1 MSGNTLKLIAL
12 ISMTI
17 DHVGLVIFPE
27 HEWMRIVGRIAFPI
41 FAFMIAESCKY
52 TRDRTRYL
60 LQIAIMAV
68 FIQIV
73 VFIAIGSLYQSV
85 FTSFTL
91 AIILIY
97 AIDKAVNERSIMY
110 WVYALL
116 YLCAIAFLCFGLPK
130 LLVGTDYAIDYS
142 IVGVL
147 IPAGCYFAKSKILK
161 LFVFCLE
168 LAALSLFY
176 GGIQWFCLLAVPLI
190 ALYNYQ
196 KGRLRL
202 KNLFYVYY
210 PVHLTIIYAVGMI
223 I

>member
-1 MSGNTLKLIAL
+1 
-12 ISMTI
+12 MTI

-27 HEWMRIVGRIAFPI
+27 HEWTRIVGRIAFPI

-60 LQIAIMAV
+60 FQIAIMAV
-68 FIQIV
+68 IMQLA
-73 VFIAIGSLYQSV
+73 VFVAIGSLYQSV

-97 AIDKAVNERSIMY
+97 AIDNAINERRIIY
-110 WVYALL
+110 WLYALL
-116 YLCAIAFLCFGLPK
+116 YLCAIAFLCFGLPM
-130 LLVGTDYAIDYS
+130 LLAGTDYAIDYGF
-142 IVGVL
+142 IGVL
-147 IPAGCYFAKSKILK
+147 IPAGCYFAKSKKLK
-161 LFVFCLE
+161 PVVFCLE
-168 LAALSLFY
+168 LTALSLFY

-202 KNLFYVYY
+202 KNLFYLYY
-210 PVHLTIIYAVGMI
+210 PLHLTIIYAIGMI